1 VIPLSYLA
9 LYRKW
14 RPKVFEDVIGQEHI
28 TRTLKNQIKNQN
40 IAHAYLFCGTRGT
53 GKTSTAK
60 IFAKAVNCL
69 SPQDMNPCGTC
80 EICRGIDQESIMDV
94 IEIDAASN
102 NGVDDIR
109 ELRENV
115 QYPPSKGKYKVYIID
130 EVHMLSTGAFNALLK
145 TLEEP
150 PGFVI
155 FIFATTEPH
164 KIPATIIS
172 RCQRF
177 DFKRVREP
185 QIVERLRYICSE
197 MNITADEKALRL
209 IARNADGSLRD
220 ALSILDQC
228 ISFQDEALTYS
239 TVLERL
245 GIVGEDAVFQLVD
258 YVIEKDAKKALEWL
272 HELVA
277 AGKDIQQIFQSL
289 IQHYRNLML
298 IQIIGEAP
306 EGLVRLSEES
316 IQRCREQAK
325 KLNPNHIMRGIPMLS
340 QMASDAKYATQPR
353 ILLEMAVLKL
363 IRPQFDKLSVEGLLE
378 RIEDLEKQIRNV
390 PAVPQKR
397 TESQQEQPKPKPAPT
412 QDKMPEPKEAESK
425 IEPSEELKEEKLKGE
440 EIQPASSGIDFDHVR
455 GQWEKILKEVKKKRI
470 SAHAMLIE
478 GKPVGMQDGS
488 LIIVF
493 RKGFEIHKDMIAKSY
508 REIIETAIEEV
519 TGQKVHLKCMMEED
533 AQSLF
538 SAKEQMSVAS
548 AEGPE
553 KEKEEEEVK
562 KIIELFGEDVV
573 EIIDE

>member
-1 VIPLSYLA
+1 MIPLSYLA

-14 RPKVFEDVIGQEHI
+14 RPSVFEDVIGQEHI

-60 IFAKAVNCL
+60 IFAKAVNCI
-69 SPQDMNPCGTC
+69 SPQDMNPCGDC
-80 EICRGIDQESIMDV
+80 EICRGIDQENIMDV

-115 QYPPSKGKYKVYIID
+115 QYPPSKGKYKVYIVD

-150 PGFVI
+150 PSFVI

-185 QIVERLRYICSE
+185 QIIQRLQYICSE
-197 MNITADEKALRL
+197 MNIAAEEKALRL
-209 IARNADGSLRD
+209 IARNADGSVRD

-228 ISFQDEALTYS
+228 ISFQDDTLTYS
-239 TVLERL
+239 NVLERL
-245 GIVGEDAVFQLVD
+245 GIVGEDAIFRLVD
-258 YVIEKDAKKALEWL
+258 YIIEKDAKKMMEWL
-272 HELVA
+272 HELIA
-277 AGKDIQQIFQSL
+277 AGKDIQQLFQSL

-316 IQRCREQAK
+316 IERCREQAK
-325 KLNPNHIMRGIPMLS
+325 KLSPNHVMRAIPMLS
-340 QMASDAKYATQPR
+340 QTASDAKYATQPR
-353 ILLEMAVLKL
+353 IFLEIAVLKL

-378 RIEDLEKQIRNV
+378 RIEDLEKQIRNA
-390 PAVPQKR
+390 PAFPQKPEENKQNLPKSKQ
-397 TESQQEQPKPKPAPT
+397 TLKQEKV
-412 QDKMPEPKEAESK
+412 PEPVEAESK
-425 IEPSEELKEEKLKGE
+425 IEPQKELKAEEE
-440 EIQPASSGIDFDHVR
+440 TQPASSSIDFDYVR
-455 GQWEKILKEVKKKRI
+455 NHWEKILKEVKKKRI
-470 SAHAMLIE
+470 SAHAMLME
-478 GKPVGMQDGS
+478 GKPVGAEGRF
-488 LIIVF
+488 LIVAF
-493 RKGFEIHKDMIAKSY
+493 RKGFEIHKDMITKNY
-508 REIIETAIEEV
+508 KEIIETAIEEI
-519 TGQKVHLKCMMEED
+519 TGQKVHLKCMMEEEV
-533 AQSLF
+533 QSF
-538 SAKEQMSVAS
+538 SSAKDQTS
-548 AEGPE
+548 AAYNERAE
-553 KEKEEEEVK
+553 KEKEEEEVQ
-562 KIIELFGEDVV
+562 KIINLFGEEIV